1 MVSGLWAR
9 LPDGDARPATGRGLP
24 EASSSAPDPQ
34 PTAGAPR
41 LPWVRGREDLAS
53 PSQRRH
59 TLECAR
65 TSGGQRGRRV
75 SLENTPH
82 THPRPPPKLS
92 LPKSPE
98 SYGFSFRGVR
108 LKHPDSQPQRKEE
121 TFYNLSAGLQGQ
133 AHTGCVPFW
142 NFPLNYLHRSSPQT
156 SAASRQTQGGIY
168 SSAQSHFSEGS
179 LLS

>member
-9 LPDGDARPATGRGLP
+9 LPDGDARPARGRGPP

-75 SLENTPH
+75 SWKTLH
-82 THPRPPPKLS
+82 THTPALPPSYPSPRAQRAMAFLS
-92 LPKSPE
+92 
-98 SYGFSFRGVR
+98 V
-108 LKHPDSQPQRKEE
+108 
-121 TFYNLSAGLQGQ
+121 
-133 AHTGCVPFW
+133 GCD
-142 NFPLNYLHRSSPQT
+142 
-156 SAASRQTQGGIY
+156 
-168 SSAQSHFSEGS
+168 
-179 LLS
+179 